1 MAALQRDTSGK
12 SSSSPSLVSLDVSA
26 GPSGSQLIDLSGPEL
41 LPQSQA
47 GGAGVA
53 AGLAPGPPELPHVQP
68 RPALRSSGS
77 SFGAGG
83 FGSPVL
89 RKPSNLG
96 QSSSAAGSP
105 MAGMGSSSHS
115 SSAAGGGF
123 EPKRSPLVPASSE
136 PPGEAALSI
145 LGALSRP
152 ATLPARQST
161 GSSGSEWAA
170 FSASSAASER
180 QPMVGAPL
188 RGSGAAGAAHGGAA
202 GVRADAFGSLLADVK
217 QQVRGRH
224 AHSWPLTV

>member
-26 GPSGSQLIDLSGPEL
+26 GPSGSHLIDLSGPEL
-41 LPQSQA
+41 LPQSE
-47 GGAGVA
+47 
-53 AGLAPGPPELPHVQP
+53 APGPHELPHVQP

-123 EPKRSPLVPASSE
+123 EPKRSPLVPASSA

-202 GVRADAFGSLLADVK
+202 GVRADAFDSLLADVK